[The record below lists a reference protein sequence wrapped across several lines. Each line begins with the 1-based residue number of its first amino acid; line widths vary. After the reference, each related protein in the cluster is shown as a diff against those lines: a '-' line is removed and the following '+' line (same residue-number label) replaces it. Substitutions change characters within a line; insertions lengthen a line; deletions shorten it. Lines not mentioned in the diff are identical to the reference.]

1 MVVAGDILVVGAGR
15 SGLAAAALAV
25 RSGLHPTLVDDK
37 QSPDELPDGVRF
49 VPVSE
54 VLDGPAAGSD
64 YACVVVSPGV
74 PRDHPLLVKALGRGI
89 DVISEIA
96 FAAQRIDARI
106 AAVTGTNGKSTVVS
120 LVATMCRRAG
130 RRTFVGGNLG
140 NPLSEAAGEK
150 WDECVVEVSSF
161 QLEWPGTFHP
171 FIGAVL
177 NVSPDHLDRHGDMA
191 TYVETKMR
199 LFASMGSKDHAVFGR
214 GQQWAAGRMKSVEA
228 AQTSFGLDAL
238 AAGQCGTRA
247 IPGERRIELVG
258 DERESVALSANWPQ
272 APHDFENAAA
282 AAEIARL
289 LGIEAK
295 AIQAA
300 LQHFAPLPHR
310 LALVRTIG
318 GVEYWN
324 DSKATN
330 VGATR
335 RSLEAFSQP
344 VILLAG
350 GASKG
355 ASFAELADS
364 ASQISSVIAYGEA
377 ATEIDAALGGA
388 VPVSRK
394 STMAEALGA
403 AASAAK
409 AGTVVLL
416 APACASFDEFSS
428 YAERGKVF
436 ERLVG
441 EIARRGD

>member
-1 MVVAGDILVVGAGR
+1 MGVTGDILVVGAGR

-25 RSGLHPTLVDDK
+25 RSGLHPTVVDDK

-49 VPVSE
+49 APASE
-54 VLDGPAAGSD
+54 PLDGPAAGSD

-74 PRDHPLLVKALGRGI
+74 PCDHPLLVKACSLGI
-89 DVISEIA
+89 DVLSEIA

-106 AAVTGTNGKSTVVS
+106 TAVTGTNGKSTVVS
-120 LVATMCRRAG
+120 LVAAMCKRAG

-140 NPLSEAAGEK
+140 NPLSEAAGGK
-150 WDECVVEVSSF
+150 WDECIVEVSSF

-171 FIGAVL
+171 FLGALL

-191 TYVETKMR
+191 TYIETKMR
-199 LFASMGSKDHAVFGR
+199 LFASMDSKDHAVFDR
-214 GQQWAAGRMKSVEA
+214 GQELAAGRMKPVKA
-228 AQTSFGLDAL
+228 VQTTFGLVAL
-238 AAGQCGTRA
+238 AAGQHGTRA

-258 DERESVALSANWPQ
+258 DERESVSLSAHWPH

-289 LGIEAK
+289 LGIPTDT
-295 AIQAA
+295 IRAA
-300 LQHFAPLPHR
+300 LAEFEPLPHR
-310 LALVRTIG
+310 LALVRTVG
-318 GVEYWN
+318 KVEYWN

-350 GASKG
+350 GVSKG
-355 ASFAELADS
+355 ASFAELVDS
-364 ASQISSVIAYGEA
+364 ASRISSVIAYGEA
-377 ATEIDAALGGA
+377 AAQIDAAFGGTI
-388 VPVSRK
+388 PVSRK
-394 STMAEALGA
+394 STMAEALEA
-403 AASAAK
+403 AAAMAK
-409 AGTVVLL
+409 AGMVVLL

-428 YAERGKVF
+428 YAERGRVF

-441 EIARRGD
+441 EIVRRGD